1 MRAPASYTPTVMTA
15 RSLASVLLGL
25 ALLSTIAAHP
35 AAAAVSRI
43 TVQSR
48 QDVLGGRSFGAVGS
62 YEKLTGVV
70 EFALDPDHPANAAI
84 VDLRRAPRDA
94 AGRVVATANFMVLR
108 PKTVPRERGIA
119 LLEVSNRGGKAALPY
134 FARAAWSRDPTA
146 DAEFGDALPLRLG
159 LTLIWVGWQ
168 FDVPPGSGLLRLDA
182 PVATEGGRPIEGLVR
197 SDWTVDERT
206 TTLALGHRD
215 HRPYPLAD
223 ADHPD
228 TVLTE
233 RDGRLAPR
241 RVLPRDQWRFV
252 DGDTRITRE
261 RGFEPGKIY
270 ELVYRARDP
279 VVVGLGLA
287 AVRDMMSYAKY
298 DAASLFP
305 VHAGI
310 GLGISQTGRFLRHF
324 VYQGFNTD
332 EARRQVFDGLFV
344 HTAGAGRGSFNH
356 RFAQPSRDAHR
367 FSAFFYP
374 TDLFPFSGKSQRD
387 PETGATDGLFAHEPH
402 LPKIFFTNTGYEYWG
417 RAASLLHT
425 TLAADADV
433 DPAPNERIY
442 HLAGAQHFVV
452 DPPAVS
458 DRSHTVAVYRGSPVD
473 FHPALRSLLTRL
485 VEWVRDGREPP
496 PSAHP
501 RLDAATL
508 VAVNRVR
515 AASIPGVSWPRV
527 AHEPYRVDYGPR
539 WADGVITLE
548 PPRLGNA
555 FPVRVPQVDADGNE
569 LSGIRCL
576 ELLAPLA
583 TYTPWRLRGGTTN
596 PGELVDF
603 YGTFIPFARDA
614 AERERR
620 RDPRPSVTERY
631 GDRARYMEI
640 VKRHADALARAGF
653 LLAEDVPRVVERAE
667 RSWLWLMGPAPAAKR
682 SLTSSRYPTDS
693 SPAGYPG

>member
-1 MRAPASYTPTVMTA
+1 MTT
-15 RSLASVLLGL
+15 RGLASVLLGL
-25 ALLSTIAAHP
+25 ALWFVLATNP
-35 AAAAVSRI
+35 AAAAVSRVTI
-43 TVQSR
+43 QSR
-48 QDVLGGRSFGAVGS
+48 QDVLGGRPFGTVGG

-70 EFALDPDHPANAAI
+70 ELSLDPDHPANATI
-84 VDLRRAPRDA
+84 VDLKRAPRDA
-94 AGRVVATANFMVLR
+94 AGRVVASANFMVLR
-108 PKTVPRERGIA
+108 PKTLPRERAVA

-134 FARAAWSRDPTA
+134 FAHAAWSRDPKA
-146 DAEFGDALPLRLG
+146 DADFGDALPLRLG
-159 LTLIWVGWQ
+159 LTMIWVGWQ
-168 FDVPPGSGLLRLDA
+168 FDVPRADGVLRLDA
-182 PVATEGGRPIEGLVR
+182 PVATDSGRPIEGLVR

-206 TTLALGHRD
+206 STLALGHRG
-215 HRPYPLAD
+215 HRPYPVAD
-223 ADHPD
+223 ADRPD
-228 TVLTE
+228 TVLSE

-241 RVLPRDQWRFV
+241 RVVPRDQWRFV
-252 DGDTRITRE
+252 DGDTRIAHD

-279 VVVGLGLA
+279 VVVGVGLA
-287 AVRDMMSYAKY
+287 MIRDMMSYAKY
-298 DAASLFP
+298 DPASLFP
-305 VHAGI
+305 VRAGI

-374 TDLFPFSGKSQRD
+374 TDLYPFSGRSPRD
-387 PETGATDGLFAHEPH
+387 PETGATDGLFAHETH

-425 TLAADADV
+425 TPTADADV
-433 DPAPNERIY
+433 EPAPNERIY

-452 DPPAVS
+452 DRPVMS
-458 DRSHTVAVYRGSPVD
+458 DRSQVVVAYRGSPLD

-485 VEWVRDGREPP
+485 IEWVRDGREPP
-496 PSAHP
+496 PSAYP
-501 RLDAATL
+501 RLDAGTL
-508 VAVNRVR
+508 VAVDRVR
-515 AASIPGVSWPRV
+515 APSIPGVSWPQV
-527 AHEPYRVDYGPR
+527 AHEAHRVDYGPR
-539 WADGVITLE
+539 WSDGVITLE
-548 PPRLGNA
+548 PPRLGKP

-569 LSGIRCL
+569 LNGVRSL

-583 TYTPWRLRGGTTN
+583 TYTPWRSRGGAIN

-620 RDPRPSVTERY
+620 RDPRASVAERY
-631 GDRARYMEI
+631 GDRARYTE
-640 VKRHADALARAGF
+640 VVRRHADALVRMGF
-653 LLAEDVPRVVERAE
+653 LLLDDVPRVVENAE
-667 RSWLWLMGPAPAAKR
+667 RAWLWLMGPPAAKR
-682 SLTSSRYPTDS
+682 GLTS
-693 SPAGYPG
+693 GG

>member
-1 MRAPASYTPTVMTA
+1 MTA

-35 AAAAVSRI
+35 AAAAVSRV

-48 QDVLGGRSFGAVGS
+48 QDVLGGRSFGPVGG

-84 VDLRRAPRDA
+84 VHLRRAPRDA

-367 FSAFFYP
+367 FSAFLYP

-402 LPKIFFTNTGYEYWG
+402 LPKIFFTNTGYEYWA
-417 RAASLLHT
+417 RAASLIHT
-425 TLAADADV
+425 SPDGRADV
-433 DPAPNERIY
+433 APLPNERIY
-442 HLAGAQHFVV
+442 HFAGGQHFIGWFPPSAGGQDGEAYRTNPLDFLFMLRALLVRLTEWVV
-452 DPPAVS
+452 D
-458 DRSHTVAVYRGSPVD
+458 DRV
-473 FHPALRSLLTRL
+473 
-485 VEWVRDGREPP
+485 PP
-496 PSAHP
+496 PSAYP
-501 RLDAATL
+501 TLAAGTL
-508 VAVNRVR
+508 VPIDALKRPV
-515 AASIPGVSWPRV
+515 IPNLTVPSV
-527 AHEPYRVDYGPR
+527 IHEAYRVDYGPR
-539 WADGVITLE
+539 WASGIITRE
-548 PPRLGNA
+548 PPGVGAA
-555 FPVRVPQVDADGNE
+555 FPVRVSQVDADGNE
-569 LSGIRCL
+569 IAGVRGV

-583 TYTPWRLRGGTTN
+583 TYLPWQLRGGQGSDA
-596 PGELVDF
+596 GELVDF
-603 YGTFIPFARDA
+603 LGTYVPLPRTEAERQRRGDARVSIERRYADKRAYLTA
-614 AERERR
+614 AEQ
-620 RDPRPSVTERY
+620 
-631 GDRARYMEI
+631 A
-640 VKRHADALARAGF
+640 ADSLAAAG
-653 LLAEDVPRVVERAE
+653 LLLREDVRRVVERAE
-667 RSWLWLMGPAPAAKR
+667 QHWDWI
-682 SLTSSRYPTDS
+682 TSR
-693 SPAGYPG
+693 